1 MGLSFSFIVL
11 VCYNE
16 LDGCM
21 LLTDT
26 FVSRELQGHL
36 VIQEVMEEM
45 VKRLEK
51 KSLICGLFLSCMC
64 YSIRIN
70 MLS

>member
-1 MGLSFSFIVL
+1 
-11 VCYNE
+11 
-16 LDGCM
+16 M

-51 KSLICGLFLSCMC
+51 NIPNMWPIPILHVLFNKNK
-64 YSIRIN
+64 YA
-70 MLS
+70 

>member
-1 MGLSFSFIVL
+1 
-11 VCYNE
+11 
-16 LDGCM
+16 M
-21 LLTDT
+21 LLTNT

-51 KSLICGLFLSCMC
+51 ESLICGLFLSCMR

>member
-1 MGLSFSFIVL
+1 
-11 VCYNE
+11 
-16 LDGCM
+16 M

-26 FVSRELQGHL
+26 FVSRELLGHL

-51 KSLICGLFLSCMC
+51 KIP
-64 YSIRIN
+64 N
-70 MLS
+70 MWPIPILHVFFNKNKYAYLEIVIVWRYPFMG

>member
-1 MGLSFSFIVL
+1 M
-11 VCYNE
+11 CYNE

-26 FVSRELQGHL
+26 FVSRELLGHL

-51 KSLICGLFLSCMC
+51 KIPNMWPIPISCMC
-64 YSIRIN
+64 FSIRIN
-70 MLS
+70 MLT

>member
-1 MGLSFSFIVL
+1 M
-11 VCYNE
+11 CYNE

-51 KSLICGLFLSCMC
+51 KSLICGLFLSCTC